1 MGIAP
6 EEAIRRQDDGPGGG
20 GGLKVSTLQ
29 ESCIRLSRPDRKRAN
44 QSHRSGEHPE
54 QR

>member
-1 MGIAP
+1 MAL

-20 GGLKVSTLQ
+20 GLKVSTLQ
-29 ESCIRLSRPDRKRAN
+29 ESCTRLSRPDRRCAN
-44 QSHRSGEHPE
+44 QNHRSGEHPE